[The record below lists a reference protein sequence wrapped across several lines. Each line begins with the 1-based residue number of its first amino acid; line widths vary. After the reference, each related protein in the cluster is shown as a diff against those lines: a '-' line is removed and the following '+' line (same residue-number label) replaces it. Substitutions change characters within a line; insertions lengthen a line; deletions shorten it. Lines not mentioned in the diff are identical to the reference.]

1 MFVPPVQKG
10 KHHHIIVS
18 CQYSDASR
26 QQLLLNFL
34 LQECDSRILQH
45 QEQAAAAPLL
55 HRGRM
60 LGLAEGYS
68 TESRELWTPDGRLAV
83 HNSQVIAIIR

>member
-1 MFVPPVQKG
+1 ERATLACKSIARSALRTIQRHRHDLISGGVVALDCGTLLVDPASV
-10 KHHHIIVS
+10 
-18 CQYSDASR
+18 DAS
-26 QQLLLNFL
+26 
-34 LQECDSRILQH
+34 
-45 QEQAAAAPLL
+45 APLL

-60 LGLAEGYS
+60 LGLAHGYS